1 MQTHKAILANLRNEY
16 NSAKQCAERTS
27 LGLSSDGSNN
37 GINNGEDSAPL
48 NNNIP
53 FHIRAQN
60 ETLSNARSIIAE
72 TENAAIDVT
81 RELGRQ
87 REVISSAN
95 EHVNEAS
102 TVTDRAQ
109 KIVESMQRRK
119 ESLFKFR

>member
-37 GINNGEDSAPL
+37 GTNNGEDSAPL
-48 NNNIP
+48 NNNI
-53 FHIRAQN
+53 HIRAQN

-72 TENAAIDVT
+72 TEKAAIDVT

-119 ESLFKFR
+119 ESLFKLR

>member
-37 GINNGEDSAPL
+37 GTNNGEDSAPL
-48 NNNIP
+48 NNNIQ
-53 FHIRAQN
+53 IQAQN

-72 TENAAIDVT
+72 TEKAAIDVT